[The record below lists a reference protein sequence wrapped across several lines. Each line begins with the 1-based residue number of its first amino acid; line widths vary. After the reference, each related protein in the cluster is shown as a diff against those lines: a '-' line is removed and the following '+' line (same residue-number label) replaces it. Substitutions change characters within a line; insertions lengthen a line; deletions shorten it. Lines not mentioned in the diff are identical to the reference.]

1 VTYGYAEFDSV
12 LVAAKDIN
20 RCKVKVPFWMK
31 KEFNWSILL
40 KNEIDQLESVIA
52 DYFLTQNSEPKWYR

>member
-1 VTYGYAEFDSV
+1 M
-12 LVAAKDIN
+12 N
-20 RCKVKVPFWMK
+20 